1 MTQTLNA
8 KAPLILVVDDLPANV
23 DLLVRKLSNRGYNAQ
38 PVISGELA
46 LQAARTNP
54 PELILLD
61 INMPQMSGFEVCE
74 QLKLDPA
81 LCEIPVIFISALNEE
96 ADKLRAFA
104 VGGVDY
110 VTKPFVLSEVYARVE
125 THLKLRSLQ
134 RQLTEH
140 NASLQ
145 VQVRLAT
152 QSLADAYERVQELSR
167 LKDDFFRM
175 ISHEMRTPANGVLGL
190 GQLLI
195 GLCPESDK
203 RNLYANLFAQ
213 SSDRLVNLLS
223 DVSLLAKLD
232 ATAPPAA
239 GDCRFSDLL
248 VAVQN
253 ALPGVRVTPDNPAAL
268 TDIVLQGSESL
279 LQSSLKTVVLLA
291 TCFSVSKTDA
301 QLVCTF
307 DAQRLHMRLDLDALL
322 LSSAQVADFFKLEAS
337 VRSSS
342 PAEPMGLSPV
352 VACQTLGMRGGAL
365 QLVKGEGAA
374 GYLVASFPR
383 TGTSISGDLA

>member
-1 MTQTLNA
+1 MTQTLNS
-8 KAPLILVVDDLPANV
+8 KAPTILVVDDLPANV
-23 DLLVRKLSNRGYNAQ
+23 DLLVRMLSNRGYNAQ

-61 INMPQMSGFEVCE
+61 INMPHMSGFEVCE
-74 QLKLDPA
+74 QLKLDPT

-152 QSLADAYERVQELSR
+152 QSLASAYERVQELSR

-223 DVSLLAKLD
+223 DVSLLATLD
-232 ATAPPAA
+232 STAQPAA
-239 GDCRFSDLL
+239 GVCRFSDLL
-248 VAVQN
+248 VAVKN
-253 ALPGVRVTPDNPAAL
+253 ALPGVRVTPDNPSAL
-268 TDIVLQGSESL
+268 TDMVLQGSESL
-279 LQSSLKTVVLLA
+279 LQSTLKMVVLLA

-307 DAQRLHMRLDLDALL
+307 DDQRLHIQLDLDALL
-322 LSSAQVADFFKLEAS
+322 LSSEQVADFFKLEAS

-352 VACQTLGMRGGAL
+352 VACQTLGMHGGAL
-365 QLVKGEGAA
+365 SLVKGEGAA

-383 TGTSISGDLA
+383 AGTSFSGDLA